1 MSNIVIVASKF
12 NFFITERLVNS
23 AVATWQNFYNEKA
36 IPEIFYV
43 PGAVEIPLMSSWVID
58 KIRPEAVVCLGA
70 VIQGDSAHF
79 EYVCQQVSS
88 GCQQVSL
95 EFKVPVVFG
104 VLTVKDVDQALQRTG
119 GMVVDNG
126 KEAMLTAIKMI
137 ENKNKLLKGIENVVD
152 KK

>member
-12 NFFITERLVNS
+12 NFFITERLVCS
-23 AVATWQNFYNEKA
+23 AENTWKSYYKKHDNPKV
-36 IPEIFYV
+36 FYV

-58 KIRPEAVVCLGA
+58 AIKPDAVVCLGA

-95 EFKVPVVFG
+95 AAKVPVIFG
-104 VLTVKDVDQALQRTG
+104 VLTVANVDQALQRTG
-119 GMVVDNG
+119 GMVADNG

-137 ENKNKLLKGIENVVD
+137 ENKASLFKG
-152 KK
+152 